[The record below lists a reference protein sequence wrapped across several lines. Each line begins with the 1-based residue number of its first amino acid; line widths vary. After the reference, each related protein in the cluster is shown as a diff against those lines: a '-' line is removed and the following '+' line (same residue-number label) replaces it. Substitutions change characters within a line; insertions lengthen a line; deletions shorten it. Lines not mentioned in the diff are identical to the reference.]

1 MLPYFAPKFSPHRP
15 SGGPPPSGCYGGKP
29 PSRQKNERKAKNMTG
44 TKTHR
49 DGTRALTAGGTGS
62 GAGQNPYSFKA
73 GIQDRG
79 TGLVKFGLRWYE
91 PTTGTWTQQDT
102 LDAPLNPNDANRYGF
117 AGGDPINAYDPTGRN
132 TFTDYAGG
140 CAVGAATNTGIGL
153 GLGAITGGTGLAV
166 SLGVGCV
173 SGAIGVAIDKY
184 TPYGPG
190 VGYIGFLRTL
200 NTIGKAIR

>member
-1 MLPYFAPKFSPHRP
+1 VGLLTDFSTNSFSYAYDPY
-15 SGGPPPSGCYGGKP
+15 
-29 PSRQKNERKAKNMTG
+29 
-44 TKTHR
+44 
-49 DGTRALTAGGTGS
+49 GTRALTAGGTGS